1 MQNKTRSGNG
11 SYVVQTIHA
20 ACFEDGR
27 QQHIEHELIL
37 FTEGT
42 GIAYIGEYEGK
53 FEAGDIYFLGSNLSH
68 TFKNSSNKQLHAIAI
83 LFRDNYW
90 GNHFLNIP
98 ECTAIK
104 QLLEIAAHGLQVTGN
119 SKYRLQPLIKELETA
134 TDINR
139 VILLLQCLQAMST
152 PKEYIILSK
161 KKVQGKVERELIEKV
176 FEYTLA
182 SFHDPITLSKI
193 ANIAC
198 MSIPSFCH
206 YFKRCSNKTYI
217 DYLNEVRISYA
228 CRQLQETNKSVT
240 EICYESGY
248 NTIVHFHRQF
258 FRLKKI
264 TPLQFR
270 KKFSELQNKECEHLK
285 GSQYKTFNIAC

>member
-1 MQNKTRSGNG
+1 MQKPTTPGNG
-11 SYVVQTIHA
+11 SYVVRIVNETNLK
-20 ACFEDGR
+20 DSW
-27 QQHIEHELIL
+27 QQHTEFELIL
-37 FTEGT
+37 FIKGS

-68 TFKNSSNKQLHAIAI
+68 VFKNSSNKQLHAIAI

-104 QLLEIAAHGLQVTGN
+104 QLLEIAAHGLQITGN
-119 SKYRLQPLIKELETA
+119 SRHRLQQLIKELTTA

-139 VILLLQCLQAMST
+139 IILLLQCLQAMGT

-161 KKVQGKVERELIEKV
+161 KKVQGKVERESIEKV

-270 KKFSELQNKECEHLK
+270 KKLSEMQNKECEHLK